1 MRCTFGKRRPSMD
14 ANTALQDR
22 FLTQFFTS
30 AVADGFYLTG
40 GTALARFYFHHRES
54 IDLDLFT
61 NQPDVDFDAVNRAVL
76 GILQTLDLR
85 IQSQVTTAAFL
96 QYIVDDQNG
105 VTLKVDMV
113 RDVPVHFGDTL
124 EINGVRLDSLENI
137 GANKVLAIFGRTDAK
152 DFIDLY
158 WILQRTSLAFGDLYA
173 LAKGKDLGLSELYL
187 AYALHSAARIKLF
200 PRMLEPLPWDQ
211 IVAFFEA
218 LARDLLLRAA
228 PDK

>member
-1 MRCTFGKRRPSMD
+1 MRCTSGKRRSSMD

-22 FLTQFFTS
+22 FLAQFFTS
-30 AVADGFYLTG
+30 TVADGFYLTG

-61 NQPDVDFDAVNRAVL
+61 NRPDADFDAVNRAVL

-96 QYIVDDQNG
+96 QYIVSDQNG

-113 RDVPVHFGDTL
+113 RDVPVHFGDML
-124 EINGVRLDSLENI
+124 DINDIRLDSLENI

-158 WILQRTSLAFGDLYA
+158 WILQRTSLAFDYLYA
-173 LAKGKDLGLSELYL
+173 LAKEKDLGLSELYL

-211 IVAFFEA
+211 IVAFFEV
-218 LARDLLLRAA
+218 LARNLLLRAA